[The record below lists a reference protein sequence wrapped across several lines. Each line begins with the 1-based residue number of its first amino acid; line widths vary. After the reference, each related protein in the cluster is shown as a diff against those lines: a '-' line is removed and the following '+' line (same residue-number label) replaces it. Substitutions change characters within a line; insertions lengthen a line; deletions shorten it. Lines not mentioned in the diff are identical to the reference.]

1 MFICILDECLF
12 VWLLIV
18 HLYLRL
24 LFICLFVSQVIVYL
38 FDKVL
43 TQEAAVDVLLPGGW
57 ALHLYQH
64 ISYINAL
71 SYINI
76 HMCCPINVQVFS
88 FLSSSCWRAR
98 LLSSFLVIS
107 IYADILSQIS
117 QRKDELFIII
127 IMKSKKLLCTTIQR
141 MKDWY
146 SISFQQILKASA
158 ILLSVQRRQPE
169 S

>member
-1 MFICILDECLF
+1 M
-12 VWLLIV
+12 
-18 HLYLRL
+18 
-24 LFICLFVSQVIVYL
+24 IVYL

-76 HMCCPINVQVFS
+76 HMLSYQRTGVFFFFSSCLTSQTSFFFLSYLDICRCFLRYLNVQMYF
-88 FLSSSCWRAR
+88 
-98 LLSSFLVIS
+98 
-107 IYADILSQIS
+107 
-117 QRKDELFIII
+117 FIIL
-127 IMKSKKLLCTTIQR
+127 KSKKLFCTTIQR
-141 MKDWY
+141 MKNW
-146 SISFQQILKASA
+146 SHISFQQISKASA

>member
-1 MFICILDECLF
+1 M
-12 VWLLIV
+12 
-18 HLYLRL
+18 
-24 LFICLFVSQVIVYL
+24 IVYL

-71 SYINI
+71 SYINM
-76 HMCCPINVQVFS
+76 HMLSYQRTGVFFFFSSCLTSQTSFFFLSYLDICRCFLRYLNVQMYF
-88 FLSSSCWRAR
+88 
-98 LLSSFLVIS
+98 
-107 IYADILSQIS
+107 
-117 QRKDELFIII
+117 FIIL
-127 IMKSKKLLCTTIQR
+127 KSKKLFCTTIQR
-141 MKDWY
+141 MKNW
-146 SISFQQILKASA
+146 SHISFQQILKASA

>member
-1 MFICILDECLF
+1 M
-12 VWLLIV
+12 
-18 HLYLRL
+18 
-24 LFICLFVSQVIVYL
+24 IVYL

-88 FLSSSCWRAR
+88 F
-98 LLSSFLVIS
+98 SFLL
-107 IYADILSQIS
+107 A
-117 QRKDELFIII
+117 
-127 IMKSKKLLCTTIQR
+127 
-141 MKDWY
+141 
-146 SISFQQILKASA
+146 
-158 ILLSVQRRQPE
+158 
-169 S
+169 

>member
-1 MFICILDECLF
+1 M
-12 VWLLIV
+12 
-18 HLYLRL
+18 
-24 LFICLFVSQVIVYL
+24 IVYL

-76 HMCCPINVQVFS
+76 HMLSYQRTGVFFFFSSCLTSQTSFFFLSYLGICRCFLRYLNVQMYF
-88 FLSSSCWRAR
+88 
-98 LLSSFLVIS
+98 
-107 IYADILSQIS
+107 
-117 QRKDELFIII
+117 FIIL
-127 IMKSKKLLCTTIQR
+127 KSKKLFCTTIQR
-141 MKDWY
+141 MKNW
-146 SISFQQILKASA
+146 SHISFQQILKASA

>member
-1 MFICILDECLF
+1 M
-12 VWLLIV
+12 
-18 HLYLRL
+18 
-24 LFICLFVSQVIVYL
+24 IVYL

-76 HMCCPINVQVFS
+76 HMLSYQCTGVFFFFSSCLTSQTSFFFLSFLDICRCFLRYLNVQMYF
-88 FLSSSCWRAR
+88 
-98 LLSSFLVIS
+98 
-107 IYADILSQIS
+107 
-117 QRKDELFIII
+117 FIIL
-127 IMKSKKLLCTTIQR
+127 KSKKLFCTTIQR
-141 MKDWY
+141 MKNW
-146 SISFQQILKASA
+146 SHISFQQILKASA

>member
-1 MFICILDECLF
+1 M
-12 VWLLIV
+12 
-18 HLYLRL
+18 
-24 LFICLFVSQVIVYL
+24 IVYL

-76 HMCCPINVQVFS
+76 HMLSYQRTGVFFFFSSCLTSQTSFFFLSYLDICRCFLRYLNVQMYF
-88 FLSSSCWRAR
+88 
-98 LLSSFLVIS
+98 
-107 IYADILSQIS
+107 
-117 QRKDELFIII
+117 FIIL
-127 IMKSKKLLCTTIQR
+127 KSKKLFCTTIQR
-141 MKDWY
+141 MKNW
-146 SISFQQILKASA
+146 SHISFQQILKASA